1 MDEKIDCRGL
11 ACPQPVLKVKEILD
25 RGAVDRL
32 VILVDNEAARENV
45 SRFMSRMGYEVSGSP
60 VNGGFEVTGARDAGS
75 EPCTVMFPEEQSAR
89 ETKIAVLVG
98 TDRMGSGDD
107 ELGAKL
113 LFNFLAT
120 LKEMGPEL
128 WRLIFLNAGVKLT
141 IEESDSLP
149 ALRELE
155 AGGLH
160 ILVCG
165 TCLNHFHLLEKKRV
179 GETTNML
186 DIVTALQLADKVISL
201 T

>member
-1 MDEKIDCRGL
+1 MNEKIDCRGL
-11 ACPQPVLKVKEILD
+11 ACPQPVLKVKEIFD
-25 RGAVDRL
+25 RGDVDRL
-32 VILVDNEAARENV
+32 IILVDNEAARENV
-45 SRFMSRMGYEVSGSP
+45 SRFMNRQGYEVSTSP
-60 VNGGFEVTGARDAGS
+60 VNGGFEVTGARDARS
-75 EPCTVMFPEEQSAR
+75 ESCAILFPEEERAG

-98 TDRMGSGDD
+98 TDHMGSGDD

-141 IEESDSLP
+141 VEESDSLP

-155 AGGLH
+155 AGGLQ

-165 TCLNHFHLLEKKRV
+165 TCLNHFDLLQRKRV

-186 DIVTALQLADKVISL
+186 DIVTALQLADKVISF